1 MTIEN
6 GQGLIDAARAW
17 LRRYVAL
24 TPAEELVMVLWCFHT
39 WCYEQLGRTT
49 PYVEITGASGSGKTT
64 LMEACSILSRGG
76 EILNTLRTLYIC
88 RRINETNGEI
98 TIFIDEAEKLAGT
111 SYGDQRSM
119 LASGYREGGVHGVSV
134 GKGTIRF
141 GSYCPKMFTSTRTMV
156 NVLHNRSIPIWMER
170 AGGRVEASLSREWS
184 RAEATGMELR
194 QAFQRISGPWLNQAR
209 AARAAAELRKMGV
222 DVAAPVVD
230 GAVHVL
236 TMEASH
242 LSEERDQEIWT
253 PLFSLA
259 RTLGVEDKTIAEL
272 TAASVDISARRGV
285 DRRCDVKDADEG
297 ARERSYAVRLA
308 QDAKAVALPGESFI
322 PTDTLVERLHALPA
336 SPWRVYGGG
345 GLTSISL
352 AQLLGVFG
360 VEPGVSQIGSGRKER
375 KQVRGYKV
383 SAIAGIKL

>member
-6 GQGLIDAARAW
+6 GQALIESARLW

-39 WCYEQLGRTT
+39 WCYAQLGRTT
-49 PYVEITGASGSGKTT
+49 PYVEVTGASGTGKTT

-194 QAFQRISGPWLNQAR
+194 QAFERISGPWLNQAR
-209 AARAAAELRKMGV
+209 AARAAQELRKLGV
-222 DVAAPVVD
+222 QVENAAID

-236 TMEASH
+236 TLEATH

-259 RTLGVEDKTIAEL
+259 RTLGLSDKTMAEL

-285 DRRCDVKDADEG
+285 ERRCDVKDADEG

-308 QDAKAVALPGESFI
+308 QDCKAVVVPGEAFV

-336 SPWRVYGGG
+336 APWRVYGGA
-345 GLTSISL
+345 GLTAISL
-352 AQLLGVFG
+352 GQLLGVFG
-360 VEPGVSQIGSGRKER
+360 LEPVIGQVGKGRKER
-375 KQVRGYKV
+375 KVLRGYKV
-383 SAIAGIKL
+383 SALNGIKL